1 MRQPF
6 LMLKMSEFFRYGK
19 VDEMVERNALLL
31 RKVLRHPANGGPKPE
46 GKLAYGNFFFASQA

>member
-31 RKVLRHPANGGPKPE
+31 RKILGHTANGGHQPE
-46 GKLAYGNFFFASQA
+46 GALG